1 MCTIYFLFFFQ
12 GPQRDGFSSLAD
24 LMFGLRQRD
33 TGLTKYPVRNRQR
46 VITYAVTIALQK
58 YDPKFLEGLKTHLH
72 KLYPLFREI
81 NGTETKFQDQKDLGA
96 VLNIKIFSATQI
108 LREIN

>member
-1 MCTIYFLFFFQ
+1 
-12 GPQRDGFSSLAD
+12 
-24 LMFGLRQRD
+24 MFGLRQRD

-81 NGTETKFQDQKDLGA
+81 NGTETKFQDQKDLGM
-96 VLNIKIFSATQI
+96 LPQCGKFKNFLCYSDFT
-108 LREIN
+108 